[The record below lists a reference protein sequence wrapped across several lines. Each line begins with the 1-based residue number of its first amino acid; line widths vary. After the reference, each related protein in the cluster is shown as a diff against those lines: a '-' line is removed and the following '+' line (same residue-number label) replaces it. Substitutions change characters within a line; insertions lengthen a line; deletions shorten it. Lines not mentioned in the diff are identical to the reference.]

1 MPHKRS
7 QSGKNKNKNMR
18 KKLKAKKNAASIA
31 EQYEK
36 ELQESRASRQIAALK
51 RQNQLLKDALTSKQ
65 KKLSQL
71 QQKYSYTSLNKV
83 QCKSNILTVCDTF
96 TSIPLILDET
106 C

>member
-7 QSGKNKNKNMR
+7 QSGKNNKNKNMR
-18 KKLKAKKNAASIA
+18 KKWKAKKNAASMA

-65 KKLSQL
+65 KKLS
-71 QQKYSYTSLNKV
+71 
-83 QCKSNILTVCDTF
+83 
-96 TSIPLILDET
+96 
-106 C
+106 

>member
-51 RQNQLLKDALTSKQ
+51 RQN
-65 KKLSQL
+65 
-71 QQKYSYTSLNKV
+71 
-83 QCKSNILTVCDTF
+83 
-96 TSIPLILDET
+96 
-106 C
+106 